1 MQRKYY
7 KYDTE
12 RETFE
17 FTHPGENGL
26 RTPKTALCDIN
37 PLRGKWLQN
46 AKISG
51 SRLQN
56 LLQILSASNL
66 LFHFPFLPLPYLS
79 LLLFVLLQH
88 SNAVAKHCAVA
99 PHLLMPKAQSSE
111 AFGAWP
117 ERPTCTVVVFW
128 AGTGLAPQSQC
139 QAKHLNAA
147 TGQKGAKINMVMV
160 KRKMEKKVRCR

>member
-1 MQRKYY
+1 MTGYGLTYCRA
-7 KYDTE
+7 T
-12 RETFE
+12 RLPGETFE

-66 LFHFPFLPLPYLS
+66 LFHFPFYLTIFIFA
-79 LLLFVLLQH
+79 LFCP
-88 SNAVAKHCAVA
+88 VAAFKCLAWHCDCGARPVPA
-99 PHLLMPKAQSSE
+99 QSTTTVQVGLSGHAPKASEDWTE

-117 ERPTCTVVVFW
+117 ERPTCTVASF
-128 AGTGLAPQSQC
+128 
-139 QAKHLNAA
+139 
-147 TGQKGAKINMVMV
+147 
-160 KRKMEKKVRCR
+160 